1 MVYTLLR
8 YRTKEDAPM
17 PWKETCPMDQR
28 RAFIDDYLQGRYTK
42 KDLCMHYG
50 ISRPTGDK
58 WIARFMSRGYEGL
71 CERSRRPH
79 WHPYTTAPE
88 VAQRIVNMKLA
99 HQSFGPK
106 KVMDRLRSLEPGT
119 PWPADSTAGD
129 ILKQHGLV
137 RPRRKRRRVSA
148 NPHALLT
155 CDAPAQ
161 SWSADFKGDFRL
173 GNGQRCYPLTLT
185 DNHSR
190 FILQCRALART
201 TTDSVKPWFEWV
213 FREYGLPETLR
224 TDNGPPFA
232 SLALGGLSQLS
243 AWWVRLGIRPERI
256 RPAKPSENGRHERM
270 HRSLKEAVI
279 QPAAHTMAA
288 QQKRFDGFVEEF
300 NWQRSH
306 EALGRLTPGSVH
318 EASPR
323 PYPARLPAI
332 DYDSGVAVRRV
343 RHNGEFKWRGQSIYL
358 SQVLAKEPIS
368 LVACDNDCFEIRYS
382 FHLLGYLCDRTL
394 TVHRAKEWHQ
404 GESN

>member
-1 MVYTLLR
+1 
-8 YRTKEDAPM
+8 M

-28 RAFIDDYLQGRYTK
+28 RDFINDYLSGRYTK

-58 WIARFMSRGYEGL
+58 WIARFMSHGLAGL
-71 CERSRRPH
+71 CERSRKPH
-79 WHPYTTAPE
+79 WHPCTTAPE
-88 VAQRIVNMKLA
+88 VAQRIVEMKLA

-106 KVMDRLRSLEPGT
+106 KVMDRLRALQPDT
-119 PWPADSTAGD
+119 LWPADSTAGD
-129 ILKQHGLV
+129 ILKRNGLV
-137 RPRRKRRRVSA
+137 RPRRKRRRVPPH
-148 NPHALLT
+148 PHALVT
-155 CDAPAQ
+155 CDGPAQ

-190 FILQCRALART
+190 FILQCRALSRMT
-201 TTDSVKPWFEWV
+201 TACVKPWFEWV

-232 SLALGGLSQLS
+232 SLSAGGLTQLS
-243 AWWVRLGIRPERI
+243 KWWVRLGIRPERI

-279 QPAAHTMAA
+279 RPAAHTLAA
-288 QQKRFDGFVEEF
+288 QQRRFDGFVEEF

-318 EASPR
+318 RVSPR
-323 PYPARLPAI
+323 PYPARLPKI
-332 DYDSGVAVRRV
+332 DYDAGVTVRRV
-343 RHNGEFKWRGQSIYL
+343 RQNGEFKWRGRLIYL
-358 SQVLAKEPIS
+358 SQVLAKEPIA
-368 LVACDNDCFEIRYS
+368 LLACDNDCFEIRYS
-382 FHLLGYLCDRTL
+382 FHLVGFLDDRNL
-394 TVHRAKEWHQ
+394 TIRHANQWHQ
-404 GESN
+404 RESTV

>member
-1 MVYTLLR
+1 MTSSTTTGAVATPR
-8 YRTKEDAPM
+8 K
-17 PWKETCPMDQR
+17 TCACTTASAD
-28 RAFIDDYLQGRYTK
+28 
-42 KDLCMHYG
+42 
-50 ISRPTGDK
+50 PTGDK
-58 WIARFMSRGYEGL
+58 WIARFLSRGLEGL
-71 CERSRRPH
+71 CEHSRKPH
-79 WHPYTTAPE
+79 WHPCTTAPE
-88 VAQRIVNMKLA
+88 VA

-106 KVMDRLRSLEPGT
+106 KVMDRLRAVEPGT
-119 PWPADSTAGD
+119 PWPVDSTAGD
-129 ILKQHGLV
+129 ILKRNGLV
-137 RPRRKRRRVSA
+137 RLRRKRRRVPP
-148 NPHALLT
+148 NPHALVA

-190 FILQCRALART
+190 FILQCRALPRMT
-201 TTDSVKPWFEWV
+201 TAYVKPWFEWV
-213 FREYGLPETLR
+213 FRECGLPETLR

-232 SLALGGLSQLS
+232 SLAVGGLSQLS

-279 QPAAHTMAA
+279 SPASSTLAA
-288 QQKRFDGFVEEF
+288 QQRRFDAFVEEF

-318 EASPR
+318 ALSPR

-332 DYDSGVAVRRV
+332 EYDSGVTVRRV
-343 RHNGEFKWRGQSIYL
+343 RQNGEFKWRGRLIYL
-358 SQVLAKEPIS
+358 SQVLAKEPIA

-382 FHLLGYLCDRTL
+382 FHLLGVLDERTS
-394 TVHRAKEWHQ
+394 TVTSAKHWHQ
-404 GESN
+404 R

>member
-1 MVYTLLR
+1 
-8 YRTKEDAPM
+8 M
-17 PWKETCPMDQR
+17 PWKETCTMDQR
-28 RAFIDDYLQGRYTK
+28 VQFISDYLKGCYTK
-42 KDLCMHYG
+42 RDLCMFYG

-58 WIARFMSRGYEGL
+58 WIARYDKQGPEGL
-71 CERSRRPH
+71 YDRSRRAH
-79 WHPYTTAPE
+79 WQPNATAPDI
-88 VAQRIVNMKLA
+88 AKRIVEMKLT

-106 KVMDRLRSLEPGT
+106 KVMDRLRAVEPGT

-129 ILKQHGLV
+129 ILKRNGLV
-137 RPRRKRRRVSA
+137 KLRRKRRRVPPD
-148 NPHALLT
+148 PHALVT
-155 CDAPAQ
+155 CNAPAQ

-173 GNGQRCYPLTLT
+173 GSGQRCYPLTLT

-190 FILQCRALART
+190 FILQCRALSRM

-232 SLALGGLSQLS
+232 SVTTGGLSQLS

-279 QPAAHTMAA
+279 SPPSSNLAA
-288 QQKRFDGFVEEF
+288 QQQRFDAFVEEF

-318 EASPR
+318 HVSPR
-323 PYPARLPAI
+323 PYPARLPDIA
-332 DYDSGVAVRRV
+332 YDSGVVVRKV
-343 RHNGEFKWRGQSIYL
+343 RQNGEFRWRGRLIYL
-358 SQVLAKEPIS
+358 SQVLAQEPVALI
-368 LVACDNDCFEIRYS
+368 ACDNDCFEIRYS
-382 FHLLGYLCDRTL
+382 FHLLGVLDERTS
-394 TVHRAKEWHQ
+394 TITPARHWHQ
-404 GESN
+404 R

>member
-1 MVYTLLR
+1 
-8 YRTKEDAPM
+8 M
-17 PWKETCPMDQR
+17 PWKETCTMDQR
-28 RAFIDDYLQGRYTK
+28 VQFMSDYLKGCYTK
-42 KDLCMHYG
+42 RDLCMFYG

-58 WIARFMSRGYEGL
+58 WIARYDKHGPEGL
-71 CERSRRPH
+71 YDRSRRAH
-79 WHPYTTAPE
+79 WQPNATAPDI
-88 VAQRIVNMKLA
+88 AKRIVEMKLA

-106 KVMDRLRSLEPGT
+106 KVMDRLRAVEPGA

-129 ILKQHGLV
+129 ILKRNGLV
-137 RPRRKRRRVSA
+137 RTRRKRRRVPPD
-148 NPHALLT
+148 PHALVT
-155 CDAPAQ
+155 CNAPAQ

-173 GNGQRCYPLTLT
+173 GSGQRCYPLTLT

-190 FILQCRALART
+190 FILQCRALSRM

-232 SLALGGLSQLS
+232 SLTTGGLSQLS

-279 QPAAHTMAA
+279 SPPSSNLAT
-288 QQKRFDGFVEEF
+288 QQQRFDAFVEEF

-318 EASPR
+318 HVSPR
-323 PYPARLPAI
+323 PYPARLPDIA
-332 DYDSGVAVRRV
+332 YDSGVVVRRV
-343 RHNGEFKWRGQSIYL
+343 RQNGEFRWRGRLIYL
-358 SQVLAKEPIS
+358 SQVLAQEPVALI
-368 LVACDNDCFEIRYS
+368 ACDNDCFEIRYS
-382 FHLLGYLCDRTL
+382 FHLLGVLDERTS
-394 TVHRAKEWHQ
+394 TITSAKHWHQ
-404 GESN
+404 R

>member
-1 MVYTLLR
+1 
-8 YRTKEDAPM
+8 M
-17 PWKETCPMDQR
+17 PWKETCAMDQR
-28 RAFIDDYLQGRYTK
+28 VQFISDYLKGCYTK
-42 KDLCMHYG
+42 RDLCMFYG

-58 WIARFMSRGYEGL
+58 WIARYDKHGPEGL
-71 CERSRRPH
+71 YDRSRRAHSQPNA
-79 WHPYTTAPE
+79 TAPDI
-88 VAQRIVNMKLA
+88 AKRIVEMKLA

-106 KVMDRLRSLEPGT
+106 KVMDRLRAVEPGT

-129 ILKQHGLV
+129 ILKRNGLV
-137 RPRRKRRRVSA
+137 RPRRKRRRVPPD
-148 NPHALLT
+148 PHALVT
-155 CDAPAQ
+155 CNAPAQ

-173 GNGQRCYPLTLT
+173 GSGQRCYPLTLT

-190 FILQCRALART
+190 FILQCRALSRM

-232 SLALGGLSQLS
+232 SITTGGLSQLS

-279 QPAAHTMAA
+279 SPAASNLAA
-288 QQKRFDGFVEEF
+288 QQQRFDAFVEEF

-318 EASPR
+318 HVSPR
-323 PYPARLPAI
+323 PYPARLPDIA
-332 DYDSGVAVRRV
+332 YDSGVVVRKV
-343 RHNGEFKWRGQSIYL
+343 RQNGEFRWRGRLIYL
-358 SQVLAKEPIS
+358 SQVLAQEPVALI
-368 LVACDNDCFEIRYS
+368 ACDNDCFEIRYS
-382 FHLLGYLCDRTL
+382 FHLLGVLDERTS
-394 TVHRAKEWHQ
+394 TITPAKHWHQ
-404 GESN
+404 R

>member
-1 MVYTLLR
+1 
-8 YRTKEDAPM
+8 M

-28 RAFIDDYLQGRYTK
+28 REFIKDYLRGLYSK

-58 WIARFMSRGYEGL
+58 WIERFMSHGLEGL
-71 CERSRRPH
+71 CEHSRRPR
-79 WHPYTTAPE
+79 WHPGATAPE
-88 VAQRIVNMKLA
+88 VAQRIVEMKLA

-106 KVMDRLRSLEPGT
+106 KVMDRLRCLEPGT

-129 ILKQHGLV
+129 ILKRNGLV
-137 RPRRKRRRVSA
+137 RPRRKRRRVA
-148 NPHALLT
+148 PNPHALT
-155 CDAPAQ
+155 ACDAPAQ

-173 GNGQRCYPLTLT
+173 GNGRRCYPLTLT

-190 FILQCRALART
+190 FILQCRALSRM
-201 TTDSVKPWFEWV
+201 TTDAVKPWFEWV

-256 RPAKPSENGRHERM
+256 RPAKPSDNGRHERM
-270 HRSLKEAVI
+270 HRSLKDAVI

-288 QQKRFDGFVEEF
+288 QQRRFDGFVEEF

-318 EASPR
+318 QVSPR

-332 DYDSGVAVRRV
+332 AYDSGVTVRRV
-343 RHNGEFKWRGQSIYL
+343 RHKGEFKWRGRSLYL
-358 SQVLAKEPIS
+358 SQVLAREPIA

-394 TVHRAKEWHQ
+394 TIQRAQAWHQ
-404 GESN
+404 PESN